1 MADTTVKKLADVVG
15 TPVDTLLTQMKDAG
29 LPHQDAEDPVS
40 DEQKQQLLAHLRKS
54 HGAGDAAEPK
64 KITLKRKSTSTIKTT
79 GASGRSKTVAVEVRK
94 KRTYVKREVLE
105 EQERQRQEEERA
117 AAEEAARKA
126 EEEAKKKAEE
136 EARKKEQEE
145 ARKAEQERAKA
156 EADLANLSPEE
167 LKEAEEKARKAA
179 EEKAKRLSVPKAT
192 TKTTKKTSVL
202 EKDETPEEKAAREA
216 EEKRKRE
223 ADEQR
228 RKQEAEARKKAE
240 EEAARRTAEEAARI
254 AAELAERGD
263 EKPAEK
269 EEDDDKGSS
278 IVTEALEASWRDEER
293 SSRRRRRRPG
303 ARERDES
310 SNVAHGHMKS
320 SFHKA
325 HGFKNP
331 TEKIIYDVEIPETIT
346 VADLAQRMSIKSKEV
361 IRTLM
366 QMGEMATVNQH
377 IDQETAVLL
386 VEEMGHRPVTVKG
399 EEEVLEDDLATM
411 VQREGEEGPRAPVV
425 TIMGHVDHG
434 KTSLLD
440 YIRRA
445 KVAEG
450 EAGGITQHIGAYHV
464 DTGHGSI
471 TFLDTPGHAAFT
483 AMRARGAKATDI
495 VIIVVAADDGV
506 MPQTEEAINHA
517 RAAGVPIIIAV
528 NKMDKEEADPE
539 RVKSELSKM
548 EVISEEWGGE
558 YQFKYVSA
566 HSGDGV
572 DDLLE
577 AILLQAELLELKAVP
592 TGAAAGVVIES
603 RVEKGRGSVADVLVQ
618 QGELKIGDMLLAG
631 ANFGRVRAMIDE
643 HGQAV
648 KSAGPSMPVEVLG
661 LDGVPEAG
669 EQFLVVPDEKKAREV
684 AEFRAD
690 RDRDIKLKRQQA
702 SKLENLFANM
712 GSEEASQVNIVIKAD
727 VRGSLEALQ
736 GALTDLSTEE
746 VKVNI
751 VSSGVGA
758 INESDVNL
766 AMTSGAVLLG
776 FNVRADASAK
786 RLCEQEGIDL
796 RYYSVIYELIDDVKQ
811 AMSGMLAPEKREEI
825 VGVAEVRDVFR
836 SSKFGA
842 VAGCMVVE
850 GTLYRNR
857 PIRVLRDDVVVFEG
871 ELESLRRFKEDVQEV
886 RNGME
891 CGVAVKSYNDVK
903 EGDKIEV
910 FEVREVARTL

>member
-15 TPVDTLLTQMKDAG
+15 TPVETLLSQMKDAG

-79 GASGRSKTVAVEVRK
+79 GASGRAKTVAVEVRK

-105 EQERQRQEEERA
+105 EQERHRQEEEQR

-126 EEEAKKKAEE
+126 EEEAARKAEEEARKKAEE
-136 EARKKEQEE
+136 EARKAEEE
-145 ARKAEQERAKA
+145 ARKA

-192 TKTTKKTSVL
+192 TKTAKKAAAPQ
-202 EKDETPEEKAAREA
+202 KDETPEEKAAREA

-223 ADEQR
+223 AEEQR

-240 EEAARRTAEEAARI
+240 EEAARRTAEEAARV
-254 AAELAERGD
+254 AAELEKRGD
-263 EKPAEK
+263 EEPAPKP
-269 EEDDDKGSS
+269 EEDDKGSS

-303 ARERDES
+303 SREREEG

-320 SFHKA
+320 SFNKA

-366 QMGEMATVNQH
+366 TMGEMATVNQH

-386 VEEMGHRPVTVKG
+386 VEEMGHRPVPVKG
-399 EEEVLEDDLATM
+399 EEEALEDHLATM
-411 VQREGEEGPRAPVV
+411 VQREGEAVSRAPVV

-464 DTGHGSI
+464 ETGHGSI

-566 HSGDGV
+566 HTGAGV

-577 AILLQAELLELKAVP
+577 AILLQSELLELKAVP
-592 TGAAAGVVIES
+592 KGPAAGVVIES

-618 QGELKIGDMLLAG
+618 EGELNIGDMLLAG

-643 HGQAV
+643 HGQPV

-669 EQFLVVPDEKKAREV
+669 EQFLVVSDEKKAREV
-684 AEFRAD
+684 AEFRAY

-702 SKLENLFANM
+702 SKLENLFENM
-712 GSEEASQVNIVIKAD
+712 GSDEVSQVNIVIKCD

-736 GALTDLSTEE
+736 GALGDLATQE

-776 FNVRADASAK
+776 FNVRADSSAK
-786 RLCEQEGIDL
+786 KLCEQEGIDL

-825 VGVAEVRDVFR
+825 LGVAEVRDVFR

-871 ELESLRRFKEDVQEV
+871 ELESLRRFKDDVQEV

-903 EGDKIEV
+903 PGDKIEV